1 MKFQTSAFIKNV
13 SVPRDF
19 HGGGGGGEVR
29 RSKHTRRSGTH
40 CARRINS
47 RFDFFFDGMYVAEEE
62 GVYVCVCEC
71 VWGMFPS
78 YFADGGRIWRCY
90 GAFIISNIVIES
102 VEDFDTFGIYGQ

>member
-19 HGGGGGGEVR
+19 HGDGGGGEVR

-62 GVYVCVCEC
+62 GVYVCVCVSVYGVCFLRISGVVVE
-71 VWGMFPS
+71 F
-78 YFADGGRIWRCY
+78 GGV
-90 GAFIISNIVIES
+90 IISNRI
-102 VEDFDTFGIYGQ
+102 